1 MTIIIV
7 IKDNV
12 CIALFSG
19 VHKLTALYNILQYF
33 PMVSER
39 DRTKSVSYIYIVS
52 RRSFQ
57 RYILIYS
64 TLNRGDF

>member
-7 IKDNV
+7 IRDNV

-33 PMVSER
+33 SMVSER
-39 DRTKSVSYIYIVS
+39 DIKKSVSYIYID
-52 RRSFQ
+52 R
-57 RYILIYS
+57 
-64 TLNRGDF
+64 